1 MRTGIVYMVATVLC
15 IFVTSCFTG
24 VESTKKITMPDTG
37 EIAAQSPEDR
47 FIESYFV
54 QQGCDTWRIGK
65 PFYYTDEKLSFV
77 FRPEKPTFP
86 DSISLKGKIF
96 TYAGSIEESPFGGD
110 DKVVLLFDCEGHKF
124 RYETGKTREEI
135 GRLKYTPLIPPFI
148 DIDDLNMAR
157 SLLKD
162 RVLYIKTPMWYNEKS
177 EAIEGRKL
185 IPVRVVDIRPGNNV
199 LPVEVWFEDDKRKSS
214 GSFHVIA
221 FFVPLP
227 IYHVRPLV
235 FFPRI
240 RVCNIRK
247 YRTMLGSQI
256 TLGKVKTGMTKA
268 ECKLSLG
275 NPNEVKKIPTY
286 SGLREQ
292 WIYNSGA
299 YLFFVDDLL
308 ADYRL

>member
-1 MRTGIVYMVATVLC
+1 MRTGIVYMVVTVLC

-148 DIDDLNMAR
+148 DIDDLNMAP
-157 SLLKD
+157 SLSFERQSSVYKNA
-162 RVLYIKTPMWYNEKS
+162 Y
-177 EAIEGRKL
+177 
-185 IPVRVVDIRPGNNV
+185 VV
-199 LPVEVWFEDDKRKSS
+199 
-214 GSFHVIA
+214 
-221 FFVPLP
+221 
-227 IYHVRPLV
+227 
-235 FFPRI
+235 
-240 RVCNIRK
+240 
-247 YRTMLGSQI
+247 Q
-256 TLGKVKTGMTKA
+256 
-268 ECKLSLG
+268 
-275 NPNEVKKIPTY
+275 
-286 SGLREQ
+286 
-292 WIYNSGA
+292 
-299 YLFFVDDLL
+299 
-308 ADYRL
+308 

>member
-199 LPVEVWFEDDKRKSS
+199 LPVEVWFEDDKEIKREFSCHC
-214 GSFHVIA
+214 F
-221 FFVPLP
+221 L
-227 IYHVRPLV
+227 RPAPNISRSTACFLS
-235 FFPRI
+235 RI

-247 YRTMLGSQI
+247 YRTMLGS
-256 TLGKVKTGMTKA
+256 
-268 ECKLSLG
+268 KLRW
-275 NPNEVKKIPTY
+275 EK
-286 SGLREQ
+286 
-292 WIYNSGA
+292 
-299 YLFFVDDLL
+299 
-308 ADYRL
+308 

>member
-65 PFYYTDEKLSFV
+65 PFYYTDEKLSF
-77 FRPEKPTFP
+77 
-86 DSISLKGKIF
+86 
-96 TYAGSIEESPFGGD
+96 

-199 LPVEVWFEDDKRKSS
+199 LPVEVWFEDDKGNQAGVFMSLLSS
-214 GSFHVIA
+214 SRSQYITFDRLFSFEN
-221 FFVPLP
+221 
-227 IYHVRPLV
+227 
-235 FFPRI
+235 PRLQYKEI
-240 RVCNIRK
+240 QDDAWE
-247 YRTMLGSQI
+247 QI

>member
-1 MRTGIVYMVATVLC
+1 MRYENWYSLYGGNGFVYFRNLLFYRSREYKENNYARYRRNCGTESRRSFYRVLFRSTRVRYVAHRKAVL
-15 IFVTSCFTG
+15 F
-24 VESTKKITMPDTG
+24 
-37 EIAAQSPEDR
+37 
-47 FIESYFV
+47 
-54 QQGCDTWRIGK
+54 
-65 PFYYTDEKLSFV
+65 DEKLSFV

-199 LPVEVWFEDDKRKSS
+199 LPVEVWFEDDKGNQAGVFMSLLSS
-214 GSFHVIA
+214 SRSQYITFDRLFSFEN
-221 FFVPLP
+221 
-227 IYHVRPLV
+227 
-235 FFPRI
+235 PRLQYKEI
-240 RVCNIRK
+240 QDDAWE
-247 YRTMLGSQI
+247 QI

>member
-54 QQGCDTWRIGK
+54 QQGCDMWRIGK

-96 TYAGSIEESPFGGD
+96 TYVGSIEESPFGGD

-185 IPVRVVDIRPGNNV
+185 IPVRVVDIRPGNTCCRSKFGSRTIKEIKREFSCHCFL
-199 LPVEVWFEDDKRKSS
+199 LPAPNISRSTACFLS
-214 GSFHVIA
+214 
-221 FFVPLP
+221 
-227 IYHVRPLV
+227 
-235 FFPRI
+235 RI
-240 RVCNIRK
+240 RVCSTRK
-247 YRTMLGSQI
+247 YRTMLGSK
-256 TLGKVKTGMTKA
+256 LRWGK
-268 ECKLSLG
+268 
-275 NPNEVKKIPTY
+275 
-286 SGLREQ
+286 
-292 WIYNSGA
+292 
-299 YLFFVDDLL
+299 
-308 ADYRL
+308 